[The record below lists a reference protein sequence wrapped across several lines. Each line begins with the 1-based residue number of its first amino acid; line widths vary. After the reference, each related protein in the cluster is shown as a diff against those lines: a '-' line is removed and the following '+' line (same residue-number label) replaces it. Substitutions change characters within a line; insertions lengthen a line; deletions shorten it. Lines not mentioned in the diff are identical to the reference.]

1 MLRSMIALLSLLIGA
16 CTASAWS
23 HGAAFVY
30 VGPCDLITCAEAY
43 SVTRAMKASYAGP
56 LFQLY
61 NGSTTLDIGQTA
73 AHVADMTTWSAF
85 CSGVQSNCVIGK
97 IYGQINSNTLVPSTV
112 DPPFHNPTCNGGTN
126 YKCAAPFTIEN
137 STGLPIIKTTTGQ
150 EYYNGNGTLGADD
163 TAVTGITS
171 GQNPLSIVYNGFPLQ
186 VNACCGSIGMAHKYN
201 AGDTIGTDLM
211 VMLNYGTGSGFPET
225 DCSTASTF
233 CAGIE
238 EETDGNTT
246 DYGSAAKNIIVSV
259 TFNGNNTVTARE
271 NGKALFSTSPGAA
284 TLNPGAFL
292 HFGGGGDLG
301 QPAPTNMRE
310 ALFTNSALSSANQA
324 AIERNMQQF
333 YIDTNFP

>member
-1 MLRSMIALLSLLIGA
+1 LLA
-16 CTASAWS
+16 CVAGGWN

-30 VGPCDLITCAEAY
+30 AGPCDLVTCAEAY

-56 LFQLY
+56 LFQLF

-73 AHVADMTTWSAF
+73 NHTADMTTWSAF
-85 CSGVQSNCVIGK
+85 CSGVQSNCKFGK

-112 DPPFHNPTCNGGTN
+112 LAFNANPDCTGGTN
-126 YKCAAPFTIEN
+126 YKCAAPFAIEAG
-137 STGLPIIKTTTGQ
+137 TGLPILKTTTAQ

-171 GQNPLSIVYNGFPLQ
+171 GQNPLSIVYNGISLQ
-186 VNACCGSIGMAHKYN
+186 VNACCGSIGMTHKYS
-201 AGDTIGTDLM
+201 AADTIGTDFM

-225 DCSTASTF
+225 DCSAGTKF

-238 EETDGNTT
+238 EETDGNTA
-246 DYGSAAKNIIVSV
+246 DYGSVAKNIIASV
-259 TFNGNNTVTARE
+259 TFNGSNVVTARQ
-271 NGKALFSTSPGAA
+271 NGNALFSTSPGAP
-284 TLNPGAFL
+284 TLNPGVYL

-333 YIDTNFP
+333 YIDMNFP